1 MRLSQASRGRGCA
14 LIMDQYLLSHH
25 HVRVRETVKVSPV
38 HLSLHVQL
46 GRDIPGSLLPLQ
58 V

>member
-1 MRLSQASRGRGCA
+1 MRLSQASRGRGRA

-25 HVRVRETVKVSPV
+25 ITFGCVKASPV
-38 HLSLHVQL
+38 HLSLHIQL
-46 GRDIPGSLLPLQ
+46 GHDIPGSLLTLR